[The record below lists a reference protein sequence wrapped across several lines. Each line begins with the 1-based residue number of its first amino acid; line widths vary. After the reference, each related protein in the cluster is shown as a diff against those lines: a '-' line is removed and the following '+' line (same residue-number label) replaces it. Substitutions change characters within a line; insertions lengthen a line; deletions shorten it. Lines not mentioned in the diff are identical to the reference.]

1 MLFPYLLVPNVP
13 RLPPRERLRRLYEY
27 LLNNK
32 KHENEFTSI
41 SMASYFIINN
51 ELESN
56 ILFIYT
62 LSSYKHA
69 QIHDHGSVYEC
80 ALSNT
85 HRAYVGM
92 TTEVFTS
99 VCPPWVKYVRA
110 NRHDYVSFHFLYY
123 CVLRI
128 EWKVQPKQQDQNFTS
143 THSYLDDRIRV
154 RLLWILWVLFKRHLL
169 DYYKCF
175 NYFLT

>member
-99 VCPPWVKYVRA
+99 VP
-110 NRHDYVSFHFLYY
+110 
-123 CVLRI
+123 
-128 EWKVQPKQQDQNFTS
+128 
-143 THSYLDDRIRV
+143 
-154 RLLWILWVLFKRHLL
+154 
-169 DYYKCF
+169 
-175 NYFLT
+175 